1 MLTFFLLSSLLQT
14 CSLAWCF
21 AEVYL
26 NKRINISLTEL
37 CCNNL
42 QIFFYCANHKQ
53 ATQPQRF
60 TEQQRIAG
68 WKCLALLEVF
78 PLKVLTL
85 CCSLW
90 EWQRLIT
97 FLHLSAGE
105 IIWDLLGN
113 CVFRK
118 QEVVLAES
126 SVDFVYLA
134 H

>member
-1 MLTFFLLSSLLQT
+1 MNLISSVYKPVSYKLWSKCRNYNWTWASYCLSLMLTFFLLSSLLQT

-26 NKRINISLTEL
+26 NKRINISLTKL

-78 PLKVLTL
+78 PLKVLAL
-85 CCSLW
+85 YCSLW

-97 FLHLSAGE
+97 FLH
-105 IIWDLLGN
+105 
-113 CVFRK
+113 
-118 QEVVLAES
+118 
-126 SVDFVYLA
+126 
-134 H
+134 